1 MLVRKHILKQTNLGK
16 QTWER
21 SLRFKAAKKSKAV
34 IAKNEYLHFNFR
46 WSTGINFNLN
56 ALRNLVTDCG

>member
-1 MLVRKHILKQTNLGK
+1 MLVRKHILKQTHLGK

-21 SLRFKAAKKSKAV
+21 SLRFKEAKKSKAV
-34 IAKNEYLHFNFR
+34 IAKNEYLFR

-56 ALRNLVTDCG
+56 ALRNLVTDCE